1 MWEKSREQ
9 IEHNSKGK
17 RVRKEENIVKPLEM
31 KRENF
36 DAIWIIWWK
45 VFQWYYAERG
55 DKECERNC
63 GVHLSIQRSRKEEER
78 KFWVEGV
85 KDDEWNQWSCWFPP
99 SVSIP
104 PSISLF
110 TFIIVII
117 TLSSLPSVPS
127 SHFHSIPSIL
137 LLHMIF
143 LSLSYPQSPSSAH
156 VTTHASLVIPI
167 SSNFILSFRF
177 QRYFHPHPS
186 YPNGKDIGSIS
197 LHKKDLFLVEP
208 LIALYH

>member
-1 MWEKSREQ
+1 MRKVKRTDWTQFQGKKSE
-9 IEHNSKGK
+9 
-17 RVRKEENIVKPLEM
+17 KEENIVKPLEM

-55 DKECERNC
+55 DKECERNS
-63 GVHLSIQRSRKEEER
+63 GVHLSIQRSRKER

-117 TLSSLPSVPS
+117 TLSSLPSVLLI
-127 SHFHSIPSIL
+127 SIPSL
-137 LLHMIF
+137 PSYYYDMIF

-197 LHKKDLFLVEP
+197 LHKKDLFLAEP